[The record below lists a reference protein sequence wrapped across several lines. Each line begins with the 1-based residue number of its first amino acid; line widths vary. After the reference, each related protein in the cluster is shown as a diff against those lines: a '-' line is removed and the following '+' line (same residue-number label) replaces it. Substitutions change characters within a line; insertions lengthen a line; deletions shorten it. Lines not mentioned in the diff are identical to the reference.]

1 MSSKPDATLSHR
13 FIRILMILLLYILV
27 LIITTGCWDRKE
39 INDLAF
45 VMGAAIDQ
53 KSEGQME
60 LSVQVFI
67 PKAEGGGSAS
77 LGGTSSKGGTQAET
91 MVISAEG
98 VSIADAM
105 SHLQERLPREVFWG
119 HNEVYIFGQARA
131 QQGIREDVDYML
143 RSPEPR
149 ERANVFISKGMGK
162 DSLQLIPPLERN
174 SSEVLRE
181 ISKFHTGLQVTI
193 KELAEMLTGDA
204 NAAALPYIVILPP
217 EPDKQPN
224 QTIAYIQGSAILK
237 DGKMVGKLDSQAA
250 RGILWLKDELKTS
263 VITVAPSHSKGS
275 VSLRMIRSYTQLLP
289 SIVNG
294 VWHMDV
300 HIETEEDVQQNTTGI
315 SLMEPEW
322 VKTIEISVDKLIE
335 NRAKR
340 ALQPAQERFH
350 SDIFGF
356 ADAFHR
362 KHPQAWKTAKANWS
376 DIFSKMEV
384 RIVSRSH
391 IVRPGI
397 SNPDATSPEKG
408 VDSQ

>member
-1 MSSKPDATLSHR
+1 MSNKPDATNR
-13 FIRILMILLLYILV
+13 NRIIRLLLRLTIYIFIWIL
-27 LIITTGCWDRKE
+27 TTGCWDRKE
-39 INDLAF
+39 VNDLAF

-53 KSEGQME
+53 KGEGLLE

-77 LGGTSSKGGTQAET
+77 LGGTSPKGGQEQT
-91 MVISAEG
+91 MVRSAEG
-98 VSIADAM
+98 VSVADAM
-105 SHLQERLPREVFWG
+105 SHLQEKLPRQVFWG

-149 ERANVFISKGMGK
+149 ERANVFVSKGMGK
-162 DSLQLIPPLERN
+162 DTLRLIPPLERN

-237 DGKMVGKLDSQAA
+237 DGKMVGKLDSLAA

-275 VSLRMIRSYTQLLP
+275 VSLRMIRSNTQLHP

-335 NRAKR
+335 NRVKR

-362 KHPQAWKTAKANWS
+362 KYPKDWSKAKANWS
-376 DIFSKMEV
+376 DTFSKMEV
-384 RIVSRSH
+384 RIISRSH

>member
-1 MSSKPDATLSHR
+1 MSSKPDAIISHR
-13 FIRILMILLLYILV
+13 FIRILMMLMLYIFV
-27 LIITTGCWDRKE
+27 WIITTGCWDRKE

-149 ERANVFISKGMGK
+149 ERANVFISKGLGK
-162 DSLQLIPPLERN
+162 DTLQLIPPLERN

-193 KELAEMLTGDA
+193 KQLAEMLTGDA
-204 NAAALPYIVILPP
+204 NAAALPYIVIRPP
-217 EPDKQPN
+217 EPDKPPN
-224 QTIAYIQGSAILK
+224 QTISYIQGSAILK

-263 VITVAPSHSKGS
+263 VITVAPSRSKGS

-294 VWHMDV
+294 AWHMDV

-322 VKTIEISVDKLIE
+322 VKTIETSVDKLIE

-362 KHPQAWKTAKANWS
+362 KYPNDWKTAKTDWS
-376 DIFSKMEV
+376 DIFSRMEV

-408 VDSQ
+408 VDSK

>member
-1 MSSKPDATLSHR
+1 MRGKADLQIRYRFNRTLSV
-13 FIRILMILLLYILV
+13 LLLCSLI

-53 KSEGQME
+53 KSKGLLE

-77 LGGTSSKGGTQAET
+77 LGGTSSKGGTQEQT

-131 QQGIREDVDYML
+131 QQGIREDVDFML
-143 RSPEPR
+143 RSSEPR
-149 ERANVFISKGMGK
+149 ERANVFISKGLGK
-162 DSLQLIPPLERN
+162 DTLRLIPPLERN

-193 KELAEMLTGDA
+193 KDLSEMLTGDA
-204 NAAALPYIVILPP
+204 NAAALPYIVIQPP
-217 EPDKQPN
+217 EPGLPPN
-224 QTIAYIQGSAILK
+224 QTISFISGSAILK

-250 RGILWLKDELKTS
+250 RGILWLRDEIKTS
-263 VITVAPSHSKGS
+263 VITVTPTKSKGS
-275 VSLRMIRSYTQLLP
+275 VSLRMIRSNTQLHP

-294 VWHMDV
+294 VWRMNV

-322 VKTIEISVDKLIE
+322 IKTIETSMDNLIE
-335 NRAKR
+335 DRAKK
-340 ALQPAQERFH
+340 ALQPAQKSFH

-356 ADAFHR
+356 AEAFHR
-362 KHPQAWKTAKANWS
+362 KYPKAWNTSKANWN

-384 RIVSRSH
+384 VIISSSH

-397 SNPDATSPEKG
+397 SNPDATSPQKG
-408 VDSQ
+408 VDS